1 MTAAGPAIPRA
12 IARAQLE
19 WAQLHLDGR
28 EAKPQ
33 DPAAAFAWYRSA
45 ARLGDERAINML
57 GRAYERGWGVR
68 VDLKAAIRCYER
80 AAALGDAWATF
91 NLADLALSGRGRPA
105 DAAEAYGLYERAAAA
120 GIAKAFNMMG
130 VLRESG
136 EGAPRDA
143 ALAKTLFRHAAEGGD
158 CWGCFN
164 YARRLVD
171 DDGDAEGAETWL
183 RRGIELGFPDFW
195 RVVGEALA
203 AHPAPRLAELGRA
216 ALNRCSDSHH
226 PVR

>member
-1 MTAAGPAIPRA
+1 MTAAGPVIGRA

-19 WAQLHLDGR
+19 WAQIQLDGLGG
-28 EAKPQ
+28 KPQ
-33 DPAAAFAWYRSA
+33 DPAAALAWYRSA

-57 GRAYERGWGVR
+57 GRAYERGWGTR
-68 VDLKAAIRCYER
+68 VDLQEAARCYER
-80 AAALGDAWATF
+80 AAALGEPWALF
-91 NLADLALSGRGRPA
+91 NLADLTLGGRGRKA
-105 DAAEAYGLYERAAAA
+105 DPVAAYALYERAAAA

-130 VLRESG
+130 LLRESG

-164 YARRLVD
+164 YARRLAD
-171 DDGDAEGAETWL
+171 DDGDIDGAEIWL

-203 AHPAPRLAELGRA
+203 AHPVPRLAELGRA
-216 ALNRCSDSHH
+216 ASRRCADSFQSS
-226 PVR
+226 R